1 MPTDASFAVPRR
13 RVPLSEGGRFAA
25 RAGMLAVACLLAL
38 GLLASDALA
47 AQPSVGLGKADS
59 FGVLAGQAVSNS
71 GSSTVNGDL
80 GVSPGTA
87 VTGFPPGRVNGRVH
101 AGDALAGQAQS
112 DLRAAYN
119 DAAGRAPFVS
129 EPGELGGLTLIPGV
143 YRAASP
149 PILLARPRALSGSP
163 ASTGSFDLTGVLTLD
178 ARGDP
183 NAVFVFQAG
192 FTLTTA
198 AGSQV
203 HLING
208 AQSCNVFW
216 QIGSSATLGTSSL
229 FAGNILAFTSISV
242 NDGVIVNGRTLAQN
256 GAVTLSNDTVSAGH
270 CATRGGTNGG
280 ATGGGTNG
288 GATGGGTT
296 GGGTT
301 GGGTTGGGTTGGGT
315 TGGGTTGGG
324 TTGGGMTL
332 ACSRKSARRA
342 GGGKARI
349 AVRRRRRGGST
360 PSHPRP
366 GRRSPGAGNHAGKH
380 QHAGKHGKAKR
391 HRRRPKRRRVPRACA
406 ASRNAKKA
414 PFTSPQ
420 RGTPNKHVAYGF
432 ADENATTFGPI
443 NHDKNRMALDRN
455 RVALFAAVR
464 KTLHVKYARRSVPY
478 DVYDPSR
485 CPTDKGGRPGA
496 CVGLADWLA
505 NVRHLRLTPVLSV
518 APHAKCDTRDPKNKV
533 HKFNGTNHPYKADM
547 PCFIPDAK
555 QYQKYFR
562 QLRKRTGVTQWVAWN
577 EPDLVTDPTGY
588 TPDQGISFPYA
599 PLVADYWQ
607 GAQKVCPGCTIAAGE
622 LAFNNPKPDKSPP
635 YLSRYAS
642 RLSRLKVRPKVWA
655 LHTYQE
661 VTNRK
666 GPAQSKFFI
675 DDLAREGMG
684 RPSIW
689 ITESGVELYKEAHKP
704 ADALGS
710 GKRQVAAARRFL
722 GLGSTPPVRQVTR
735 VFYYLLSA
743 GETPDFDSAL
753 LNPNNYPPGEKQPKP
768 RSKQQLRRPADC
780 VIEPIPHPARC
791 PTTVAR

>member
-1 MPTDASFAVPRR
+1 
-13 RVPLSEGGRFAA
+13 
-25 RAGMLAVACLLAL
+25 
-38 GLLASDALA
+38 
-47 AQPSVGLGKADS
+47 
-59 FGVLAGQAVSNS
+59 
-71 GSSTVNGDL
+71 
-80 GVSPGTA
+80 VSPGTA

-119 DAAGRAPFVS
+119 DAAGRSPFVS
-129 EPGELGGLTLIPGV
+129 EPGELGGLTLTPGV

-149 PILLARPRALSGSP
+149 LILLARPRAVSGSP

-178 ARGDP
+178 AQGDP

-203 HLING
+203 RLLNG

-229 FAGNILAFTSISV
+229 FAGNILAFTSISI
-242 NDGVIVNGRTLAQN
+242 NDGVIVNGRALAQN
-256 GAVTLSNDTVSAGH
+256 GAVTLSNDNVSAAH

-280 ATGGGTNG
+280 GTGGGTTG
-288 GATGGGTT
+288 PGPTGGGTT

-315 TGGGTTGGG
+315 TGTG

-332 ACSRKSARRA
+332 ACSRKSARRT

-349 AVRRRRRGGST
+349 AVRRGRRGSST

-380 QHAGKHGKAKR
+380 QGAGKHGKAKR
-391 HRRRPKRRRVPRACA
+391 HRTRSKRRRVPRACA

-420 RGTPNKHVAYGF
+420 LGTPNKHVAYGF

-443 NHDKNRMALDRN
+443 NHDKTSMALDRN

-464 KTLHVKYARRSVPY
+464 NTLHVKYARRSVPY

-485 CPTDKGGRPGA
+485 CPTDKGGRTGA

-518 APHAKCDTRDPKNKV
+518 APHAACDTTKKKNQV

-547 PCFIPDAK
+547 PCFIPDAE
-555 QYQKYFR
+555 QYKKYFR

-577 EPDLVTDPTGY
+577 EPDLPTDPTGY
-588 TPDQGISFPYA
+588 RDPKGQYPYA

-622 LAFNNPKPDKSPP
+622 LAFNNPKPGKSPP

-661 VTNRK
+661 VTNSA
-666 GPAQSKFFI
+666 GPAQSKIFI
-675 DDLAREGMG
+675 DDLAREGMEQAVHLDHRDRG
-684 RPSIW
+684 GAVQRS
-689 ITESGVELYKEAHKP
+689 SQAR
-704 ADALGS
+704 GS
-710 GKRQVAAARRFL
+710 GGKKQ
-722 GLGSTPPVRQVTR
+722 
-735 VFYYLLSA
+735 A
-743 GETPDFDSAL
+743 GCR
-753 LNPNNYPPGEKQPKP
+753 GG
-768 RSKQQLRRPADC
+768 
-780 VIEPIPHPARC
+780 
-791 PTTVAR
+791 

>member
-1 MPTDASFAVPRR
+1 
-13 RVPLSEGGRFAA
+13 
-25 RAGMLAVACLLAL
+25 
-38 GLLASDALA
+38 LA

-87 VTGFPPGRVNGRVH
+87 VTGFPPGRVNGRIH

-178 ARGDP
+178 AQGDP

-203 HLING
+203 RLLNG

-256 GAVTLSNDTVSAGH
+256 GAVTLSNDNVSAAH

-280 ATGGGTNG
+280 ATGGGTTGTGTNG

-301 GGGTTGGGTTGGGT
+301 GGGTTGD
-315 TGGGTTGGG
+315 
-324 TTGGGMTL
+324 GMTL

-349 AVRRRRRGGST
+349 AVRRGRRGGST

-380 QHAGKHGKAKR
+380 QGAGKHGKARR
-391 HRRRPKRRRVPRACA
+391 HRTRPKRRRVPRACA

-443 NHDKNRMALDRN
+443 NHDKTRMALDKN

-496 CVGLADWLA
+496 CVGLDDWLK

-518 APHAKCDTRDPKNKV
+518 APHAACTTRKKP
-533 HKFNGTNHPYKADM
+533 HKFNGSKNDPYKADM
-547 PCFIPDAK
+547 PCFIPNAE
-555 QYQKYFR
+555 QYKKYFR

-577 EPDLVTDPTGY
+577 EPDLVTNPTGY
-588 TPDQGISFPYA
+588 TPDRGISFPYA
-599 PLVADYWQ
+599 RLVADYWR

-622 LAFNNPKPDKSPP
+622 LAFNGADKS
-635 YLSRYAS
+635 YLKAYIKE
-642 RLSRLKVRPKVWA
+642 LHTKHVTPKVWA

-661 VTNRK
+661 VTNSA
-666 GPAQSKFFI
+666 GPAQSKKFI
-675 DDLAREGMG
+675 DDLAGEGMG

-689 ITESGVELYKEAHKP
+689 ITETGVELYREAHKP
-704 ADALGS
+704 AEALAKNKRDAVAAS
-710 GKRQVAAARRFL
+710 KRQVAAARRFL
-722 GLGSTPPVRQVTR
+722 GLGSTPPVKQVTR

-743 GETPDFDSAL
+743 GEKPDFDSAL

-780 VIEPIPHPARC
+780 VIECIPHPARC